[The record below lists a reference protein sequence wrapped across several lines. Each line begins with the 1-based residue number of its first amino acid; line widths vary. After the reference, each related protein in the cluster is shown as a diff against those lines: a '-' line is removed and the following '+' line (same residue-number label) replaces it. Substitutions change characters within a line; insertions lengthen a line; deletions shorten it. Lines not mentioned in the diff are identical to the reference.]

1 MRTETRLAVQRFS
14 MICALLLVAQIFTL
28 SSVPFEIHEPWD
40 KMWHFLAYSALTLL
54 LWIGTDGRRPVL
66 AVAAVMLLGGMDE
79 LRQAFLPLRSA
90 DSMDLLA
97 DLCAAIVTA
106 SALAFFTRGRPKPCA
121 ESSPRSPRA
130 T

>member
-1 MRTETRLAVQRFS
+1 MHTEIRLAVQRFS
-14 MICALLLVAQIFTL
+14 MMCALVLVAQIFAL

-40 KMWHFLAYSALTLL
+40 GMWHFLAYSALTLL
-54 LWIGTDGRRPVL
+54 LWIGTDGKRPVL
-66 AVAAVMLLGGMDE
+66 AVAAVMVLGGMDE
-79 LRQAFLPLRSA
+79 LRQGLLPLRSA
-90 DSMDLLA
+90 DSMDFFA

-106 SALAFFTRGRPKPCA
+106 SALAFFTRGKSKPCA